1 MPRQPEP
8 IRITTATRSHRE
20 DIAGRQKRYLIS
32 MTIRTVCFV
41 LTVVSIGH
49 WFMWLFLVA
58 SFFLPTIAVI
68 VANSAAG
75 PDPGGPAYFDP
86 DLESRALEGPDRS
99 PGRPM

>member
-8 IRITTATRSHRE
+8 IRITTASRSHRE
-20 DIAGRQKRYLIS
+20 DIDARQRRYLIS
-32 MTIRTVCFV
+32 MTFRTVCFV
-41 LTVVSIGH
+41 LAVVSIGH

-68 VANSAAG
+68 VANASSQ

-86 DLESRALEGPDRS
+86 DVSTRAIDGPDAA
-99 PGRPM
+99 RP

>member
-1 MPRQPEP
+1 M
-8 IRITTATRSHRE
+8 RITTAQRSHH
-20 DIAGRQKRYLIS
+20 DDVAARQKRYLIS
-32 MTIRTVCFV
+32 MGIRTACFV
-41 LTVVSIGH
+41 LAVVCIGH

-86 DLESRALEGPDRS
+86 DLQTRALEAPDRA